1 MLINLRLRRL
11 TFSIELATGRV
22 RPLADKGLL
31 DPPNIWTGCQSF
43 TQRIVD
49 LADRAKHGQRQR
61 DRPDLIDS
69 VEAIGPYCA
78 ITARLAHVMHNDEIA
93 MIVKKVWKAPLAR

>member
-1 MLINLRLRRL
+1 
-11 TFSIELATGRV
+11 
-22 RPLADKGLL
+22 LADKGLL
-31 DPPNIWTGCQSF
+31 DPPNTWTGCQSF

-49 LADRAKHGQRQR
+49 LADWAKHGLRRR

-78 ITARLAHVMHNDEIA
+78 KTARLAHVMHSDEIA
-93 MIVKKVWKAPLAR
+93 MIAKESGKRHRSAGRARLQFAARHFLD